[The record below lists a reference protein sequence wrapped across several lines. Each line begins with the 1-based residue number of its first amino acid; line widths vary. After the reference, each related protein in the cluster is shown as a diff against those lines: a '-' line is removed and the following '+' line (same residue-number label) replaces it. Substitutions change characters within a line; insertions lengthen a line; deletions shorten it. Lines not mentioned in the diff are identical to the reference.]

1 MAIPTSPNGALAATR
16 IAGYDASL
24 ADLSL
29 SDRIDALISLSQR
42 FGRILPVHSINPA
55 TGVCTCGGFVKYKG
69 KVTDR
74 PCHAGKHPNLWKWQV
89 KASSDPKQLA
99 KWANKFPGGNWG
111 IVSGELTDVI
121 DVDSKPTVDGMVSLR
136 ALEAEI
142 GIDLMAIAVVVK
154 TGNGIQLWFKH
165 DPAGRLKTTAGIRPG
180 IDIRGGHKG
189 KGLGMVLAPG
199 SKHPNGNT
207 YQIVSMP
214 ENGLQKVPEAL
225 FLALCYQQSNNS
237 YIHSVVGGGGGGET
251 EAKVKIQV
259 DVAQQFQITQDAELT
274 AARRVDLEIFQSWLP
289 KFKSTWSMT
298 RDTSLW
304 KFREGRNSPSEYEA
318 SIAFFL
324 VWAGWSEQEIMDCI
338 VVWRREHNLEAPVH
352 YSRYAITIGKAV
364 AMVTPRTSYV
374 AAQKDPLKGAWK
386 HGYTRNH
393 ILGSI
398 IDTPRT
404 TKQISEVTGIDH
416 PHVKVVIGRLR
427 KDGIVIRDNHTYL
440 CAPHAVPCYLR
451 NIPDDAGEPTSEE
464 MEAEYDEWVAAG
476 GLDVIEEEIEAPLL
490 GSRTAPALI
499 KATLPDFDE
508 YVEPEPVTQPA
519 EAPYIFTWPD
529 AVEQVY
535 VDGSDPFS
543 SRAIAGYRAATA
555 AWEVQYKQE
564 GLENARKARARG
576 NGSAQLKRHKAARK
590 LANSYVRLPSQL
602 DPNGDRLEEL
612 EAERARL
619 RHLDDK
625 EDPA

>member
-1 MAIPTSPNGALAATR
+1 
-16 IAGYDASL
+16 
-24 ADLSL
+24 
-29 SDRIDALISLSQR
+29 
-42 FGRILPVHSINPA
+42 
-55 TGVCTCGGFVKYKG
+55 VCTCGGFVKRKG
-69 KVTDR
+69 KTTDV

-121 DVDSKPTVDGMVSLR
+121 DVDTKPTVDGMVSLR

-142 GIDLMAIAVVVK
+142 GIDLMSLAVVVK
-154 TGNGIQLWFKH
+154 TGNGIQLYFAH
-165 DPAGRLKTTAGIRPG
+165 DPAGRLKTRAGIRPG

-189 KGLGMVLAPG
+189 NGLGMVIAPG
-199 SKHPNGNT
+199 SRHPNGNV

-214 ENGLQKVPEAL
+214 ENGLQPVPEAL

-237 YIHSVVGGGGGGET
+237 LFTVWGGGGGKSAGQT
-251 EAKVKIQV
+251 AAGTQR
-259 DVAQQFQITQDAELT
+259 FQLTQDAEPT
-274 AARRVDLEIFQSWLP
+274 ADRKLDLEVLLSQLP
-289 KFKSTWSMT
+289 KFKSTWEMS
-298 RDTSLW
+298 RANSPCP
-304 KFREGRNSPSEYEA
+304 FVEGRNSPSEYEA

-324 VWAGWSEQEIMDCI
+324 VWAGWSEQEVMDCI
-338 VVWRREHNLEAPVH
+338 TMWRRERGLEAPVH

-364 AMVTPRTSYV
+364 AMVMPRTLYV
-374 AAQKDPLKGAWK
+374 GARKEPKGAWK

-440 CAPHAVPCYLR
+440 CAPTEVPWYLQ
-451 NIPDDAGEPTSEE
+451 NIPEDSGEDTGEIQTPEDVE
-464 MEAEYDEWVAAG
+464 VNLDELEASYQKYVAARMLEG
-476 GLDVIEEEIEAPLL
+476 ELVEEEIEAPDMV
-490 GSRTAPALI
+490 SRPAPAI
-499 KATLPDFDE
+499 IRATLPDFDE

-519 EAPYIFTWPD
+519 EAPYIFTWPVG

-535 VDGSDPFS
+535 VEGSDPFDR
-543 SRAIAGYRAATA
+543 RAIAGYRAATA
-555 AWEVQYKQE
+555 EWEVGWNKEKLDIQ
-564 GLENARKARARG
+564 RKARASG
-576 NGSAQLKRHKAARK
+576 NGAAQLKRFKAAKRCANRFSFQAHPLDIA
-590 LANSYVRLPSQL
+590 LARVN
-602 DPNGDRLEEL
+602 EI
-612 EAERARL
+612 ARL
-619 RHLDDK
+619 K
-625 EDPA
+625 EKDPSC